1 MSSSAHPA
9 DGDLRAL
16 LDDELPVARR
26 LEVEEHAATC
36 AACGARLAA
45 LEAAFQ
51 ESRALLDLLPT
62 AEPTLRSD
70 AIVRRARRP
79 RRPRLRWG
87 AIAAVF
93 MLAIATVAGA
103 TVGRPYVRA
112 LVARIRAVV
121 HPAPPAAPAAPEPP
135 VQGQAGIAFVPGSSA
150 DITFDEPQAAGTLHV
165 SLADTPDL
173 AIDPT
178 AAVTYRVHPGG
189 VIVHNR
195 GSAAS
200 YDIVVPRRAP
210 RVRILV
216 GGRVLFEKVGS
227 AISAAVPAEKTGRYV
242 IKMR

>member
-36 AACGARLAA
+36 AACRARLAA

-51 ESRALLDLLPT
+51 ESRALLDLLPI

-70 AIVRRARRP
+70 AIVRRA

-121 HPAPPAAPAAPEPP
+121 HPAPPVAPEPP
-135 VQGQAGIAFVPGSSA
+135 AQGQAGIAFVPGSSA

-210 RVRILV
+210 HVRILV

-227 AISAAVPAEKTGRYV
+227 AISTAVPAEKTGRYV

>member
-16 LDDELPVARR
+16 LDDELPGALR
-26 LEVEEHAATC
+26 LEVERHVATC
-36 AACGARLAA
+36 AACRARLAV
-45 LEAAFQ
+45 LEAAIQ
-51 ESRALLDLLPT
+51 ETRALFDLLPSP
-62 AEPTLRSD
+62 EPALRSD
-70 AIVRRARRP
+70 AIALRA

-87 AIAAVF
+87 AIAAAL
-93 MLAIATVAGA
+93 MLTIATVAGA

-121 HPAPPAAPAAPEPP
+121 HPVRPAAPAPP
-135 VQGQAGIAFVPGSSA
+135 AQGQAGIAFVPGPSA
-150 DITFDEPQAAGTLHV
+150 DIIFDEPQAAGVLHV

-178 AAVTYRVHPGG
+178 ASVTYRVHPGG
-189 VIVHNR
+189 VMVHNR

-200 YDIVVPRRAP
+200 YDIVVPRQAP
-210 RVRILV
+210 HVRILV

-227 AISAAVPAEKTGRYV
+227 AISAVVPAESTGQYV
-242 IKMR
+242 IRMR